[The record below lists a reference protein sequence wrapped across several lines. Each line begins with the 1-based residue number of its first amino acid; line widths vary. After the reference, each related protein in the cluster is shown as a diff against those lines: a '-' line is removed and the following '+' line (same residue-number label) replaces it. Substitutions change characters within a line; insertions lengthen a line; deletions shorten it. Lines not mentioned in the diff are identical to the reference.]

1 MDLSIAWQELKQ
13 RIDRVDFSSLWHGFR
28 QTKFAVYN
36 DTECFFDGAYVEK
49 TGAFLANTAIQYN
62 GEHIAIWYLPEAPSD
77 WDQLSASI
85 IHEMFHAFQNASG
98 ESRWPDEKEAL
109 LHYQYSSDNLS
120 AKLQEA
126 ELISALLNGD
136 SSADFETLLQSRKT
150 RSQKHPY
157 EYDYEARIEQIE
169 GTANYVELRA
179 LEQLDPDKAKIKR
192 DATLKSIL
200 DPSNYLPIRVVSYA
214 IGTLFLACIKKH
226 TDFDFENFGDNLFAI
241 KILEGIQ
248 PGDVPTQPS
257 PAINAALEEYQTE
270 TNAIIEKALAKND
283 LVLEGEFPLIG
294 LNVYNAR
301 WNGRYA
307 TSTYFL
313 AYQDGGEIKTL
324 YGDFIVEIDADY
336 NILTAYQQ

>member
-1 MDLSIAWQELKQ
+1 MDLSVAWQELKT
-13 RIDRVDFSSLWHGFR
+13 RVDRVDFSHLWRGF
-28 QTKFAVYN
+28 QPTKFAVYN

-126 ELISALLNGD
+126 KLISALLNGD

-169 GTANYVELRA
+169 GSANYVEMRA
-179 LEQLDPDKAKIKR
+179 LEQLDPAKAQAKWNG
-192 DATLKSIL
+192 ALKAIL
-200 DPSNYLPIRVVSYA
+200 DPASYLPIRIVSYT
-214 IGTLFLACIKKH
+214 IGALFLACIKKH
-226 TDFDFENFGDNLFAI
+226 TDFDFESFDDQPFSL
-241 KILEGIQ
+241 KILEGVQ
-248 PGDVPTQPS
+248 PATLPVQPS
-257 PAINAALEEYQTE
+257 PAIEAILEEYQAE
-270 TNAIIEKALAKND
+270 TNAIIENTLAKNER
-283 LVLEGEFPLIG
+283 VLEGKFPLIM

-307 TSTYFL
+307 TSSYFI
-313 AYQDGGEIKTL
+313 AYQDDGEMKTL
-324 YGDFIVEIDADY
+324 YGDFIVEIDKDY
-336 NILTAYQQ
+336 NILTAYRQ

>member
-1 MDLSIAWQELKQ
+1 
-13 RIDRVDFSSLWHGFR
+13 
-28 QTKFAVYN
+28 
-36 DTECFFDGAYVEK
+36 
-49 TGAFLANTAIQYN
+49 
-62 GEHIAIWYLPEAPSD
+62 
-77 WDQLSASI
+77 
-85 IHEMFHAFQNASG
+85 
-98 ESRWPDEKEAL
+98 